1 MNQKILVV
9 DDDALFSKVLSD
21 KLTEANYDV
30 TVVATAEEAMENYLN
45 DYPCMILLDL
55 VLPRMSGEQFCKW
68 VRDQNR
74 QDVSIIAISSKMLVE
89 DKINVLKLG
98 ADDYLTK
105 PIRFDELLAHME
117 AVLRRTGLFCQKIIH
132 NGLCIKPRK
141 GTVLLNGKLIELT
154 KHEFLLLYYFM
165 ENPNIILTR
174 DDLMNHLYPYVE
186 KEILDRTID
195 AHIKKLRKKIEEDTK
210 DPKRILTVRGLGYK
224 YVHE

>member
-1 MNQKILVV
+1 MNQKILIV
-9 DDDALFSKVLSD
+9 DDDALFRKVLSD

-30 TVVATAEEAMENYLN
+30 TSVSTAEEAMEVYLN

-55 VLPRMSGEQFCKW
+55 ILPRMSGEQFCKW

-74 QDVSIIAISSKMLVE
+74 QDVSIIAISSKKLVE

-105 PIRFDELLAHME
+105 PIRFDELFAHME

-141 GTVLLNGKLIELT
+141 GSVLLNGKIIELT

-174 DDLMNHLYPYVE
+174 EDLMDHLYPYVE
-186 KEILDRTID
+186 KDILDRTID
-195 AHIKKLRKKIEEDTK
+195 AHIKKLRKKIEEDPK
-210 DPKRILTVRGLGYK
+210 NPKRIITVRGLGYK